1 MSNGIIVQYMGFEAK
16 QLTREYTFNVREAGQ
31 EREFRL
37 NIANEAFLSHRAS
50 YQDAPGICALRLG
63 VELAAFSHDPPKTQY
78 DITAAEI
85 DTYRES
91 RYPKTPKNLWGRKP
105 KEDY

>member
-1 MSNGIIVQYMGFEAK
+1 VTSSVIVQYMGFQAK
-16 QLTREYTFNVREAGQ
+16 PAVREYTFQVRTGEDN
-31 EREFRL
+31 REFTL

-50 YQDAPGICALRLG
+50 YQDAPGICALRLH
-63 VELAAFSHDPPKTQY
+63 VELAAFSNHPPRSQY

-91 RYPKTPKNLWGRKP
+91 RYPKLAKSLWGQKP
-105 KEDY
+105 KADH